1 MTDKNY
7 NVITIDENDNQISV
21 VPRSEHDEHIYRVS
35 ALSITNSK
43 GEILL
48 AQRAFTKKHHPGKWG
63 PAVAGT
69 VEEGE
74 TYLSNI
80 LKETEE
86 EIGISITEEDIELGP
101 KTDTLDKKY
110 KHFTQWFYYVTDL
123 DVENFDCQ
131 KDEVEDIRWFTPE
144 EIRNNVGEC
153 LESLIHYL
161 DILSNNN

>member
-80 LKETEE
+80 LKETAE

>member
-7 NVITIDENDNQISV
+7 NVITVDENDNQISV

-110 KHFTQWFYYVTDL
+110 KHFTQWFYYRTDK
-123 DVENFDCQ
+123 DITEFTYSD
-131 KDEVEDIRWFTPE
+131 DEVADIRWFTPE